1 MAQRKYHLK
10 VIEFIQETRMAAI
23 NPPSA
28 APSAAPRKLPIYRSL
43 YAQVIT
49 AVIIGV
55 LLGHFYPALGAEMKP
70 LGDGFIKLIKMMIA
84 PIIFCTVVVGI
95 AGMEDMK
102 KVGKTGGLALLYF
115 EVVSTFALII
125 GLLLVNVIQPGA
137 GMNVNPAT
145 LDTKG
150 IAAYTGPGKMTG
162 TVDFL
167 LAIIPTTLVD
177 AFAKGEILQV
187 LLIAVLFGF
196 ALHRFGGRGTLVFD
210 VIEKGSH
217 VLFIIVGYIMKLAPL
232 GAFGAMAFTIGKYGV
247 GSLFSLGKLMGAFY
261 LTCLLFIFVVLGTIA
276 RLHGFSIWKFIKYIK
291 EELLIV
297 LGTSSSES
305 VLPRMMEKMENL
317 GAKKTTVGLVIPTG
331 YSFNLDGTS
340 IYLTMAAVFLAQAT
354 NTSMTLTQQLTL
366 LAVLLLTSKG
376 AAGITGSGFIVLAA
390 TLSAVGSV
398 PVAALAL
405 ILGIDRFMSEARA
418 LTNLIGNG
426 VATLVVAKWTGELNT
441 DQLAA
446 RLDNEDWIAA
456 QEPEALLDAKTEHM
470 HLPPEPSP
478 VI

>member
-1 MAQRKYHLK
+1 
-10 VIEFIQETRMAAI
+10 MAAI
-23 NPPSA
+23 TT
-28 APSAAPRKLPIYRSL
+28 PSAAPRKLPLYRSL

-70 LGDGFIKLIKMMIA
+70 LGDGFIKLIKMLIA

-115 EVVSTFALII
+115 EIVSSFALVI
-125 GLLLVNVIQPGA
+125 GLVLVNVIQPGA
-137 GMNVNPAT
+137 GMNVDPSS

-150 IAAYTGPGKMTG
+150 IAAYTGPGKMGT
-162 TVDFL
+162 TVDFVL
-167 LAIIPTTLVD
+167 GIIPTTLVD

-210 VIEKGSH
+210 MIEKGSH
-217 VLFIIVGYIMKLAPL
+217 VLFIIVGYIMKLAPI

-261 LTCLLFIFVVLGTIA
+261 LTCLLFIFVVLGAIA

-354 NTSMTLTQQLTL
+354 NTPMTMTQQLTL